1 MSLDG
6 YMQLAGKIRQQ
17 EYKIKL
23 VNTFLLTIKFGYQN
37 TTLNKLIGKLQTGE
51 NIHGSHLS
59 QRLVFK
65 L

>member
-6 YMQLAGKIRQQ
+6 YMQLTGKIRQQ
-17 EYKIKL
+17 VQIKL
-23 VNTFLLTIKFGYQN
+23 MNTFLLTIKFDYQN